1 MKTFVITAATGNI
14 GSKLVKEL
22 RERGHRVIAISR
34 DTNKAAPLK
43 ALGAEIAIGQVDD
56 SEFLT
61 RTFSGA
67 DGVFALIP
75 PEYTAESFRGRQN
88 VIGDAISRA
97 IQASGVSKVVNLS
110 SLGAELAAGV
120 GPIKGLHDQEVR
132 LNHLESLDLTHLRA
146 AYFYE
151 NAFFGAGLVS
161 GQSIFGTAIK
171 PDARFSHVA
180 TIDIA
185 NAAADLLTAP
195 VKQGRRVVEVISE
208 ESTTMATITK
218 SLSDAVKKPVTYVAF
233 PYNAT
238 KEALVGSGLSVD
250 VANEFVEMYD
260 ALNKGLIHSNG
271 LAHKAAK
278 TLKFSDFAEQTKAV
292 FGAV

>member
-22 RERGHRVIAISR
+22 CERGHRVIAVSR

-43 ALGAEIAIGQVDD
+43 ALGAEIAVGQMDD

-61 RTFSGA
+61 RTFAGA

-75 PEYTAESFRGRQN
+75 PEYTAEAFRGRQN
-88 VIGDAISRA
+88 VIGDAIARA
-97 IQASGVSKVVNLS
+97 IKASGVVKVINLS
-110 SLGAELAAGV
+110 SLGAEFANGV
-120 GPIKGLHDQEVR
+120 GPIKGLHDQEER
-132 LNHLESLDLTHLRA
+132 LNRLESLDLTHLRA

-151 NAFFGAGLVS
+151 NAFFGAALVS
-161 GQSIFGTAIK
+161 GQSIFGTAIL

-195 VKQGRRVVEVISE
+195 VKTGRRVVEVISE
-208 ESTTMATITK
+208 ENTTMATITK

-233 PYNAT
+233 TYNAT
-238 KEALVGSGLSVD
+238 KEALVGSGLSAD

-260 ALNKGLIHSNG
+260 AINNGLIHSNG
-271 LAHKAAK
+271 LAYKS
-278 TLKFSDFAEQTKAV
+278 TNPLRFSDFAEQTKVV